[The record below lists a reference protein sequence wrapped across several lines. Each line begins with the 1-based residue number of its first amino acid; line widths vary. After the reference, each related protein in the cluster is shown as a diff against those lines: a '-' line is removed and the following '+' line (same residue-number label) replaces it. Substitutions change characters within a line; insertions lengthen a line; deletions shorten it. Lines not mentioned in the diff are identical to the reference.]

1 MLEWTNQ
8 VRHFN
13 SVSIVAHVQ
22 WQPWPWHPGL
32 WALSNLRSWIL
43 TRSAASLS
51 PRLVQIGP
59 DCLRNPRGPQW
70 PQREAQRRPQG
81 SPLEIPGDSPDLSH
95 RCAKPCEPSEPRPLF
110 QVFMT
115 IWYSQKMSLLVKAPL
130 LQAARA
136 AGPCLR
142 PHPKHPGGHSPI
154 SPIDPYVSGGMAVD
168 WCPAVKQKYVA
179 QIWTLKTLETLT
191 AWRYDI
197 RLPPGGMAYHWLFQ
211 LYFDLAHFKVW
222 FWSTSNDFDFID
234 LLCIPVTV
242 PTYLFLLGFIDLRW
256 SSQPV
261 VIRTVTSSQV
271 DMSQQSV
278 LWEDVK
284 LPLLA
289 QGTTCQILSAVGFS
303 AQFTRHNCLQASH
316 AGSCCRKQCDRSR
329 MEESSRKTAS
339 STQRCSF
346 W

>member
-1 MLEWTNQ
+1 MKFGYSTAADWPHVSRFGMAWMWLGFLWMMWIFVVWILFGRIGSCSQELGIWYIFFIYLFVCLFICLFIYLIVCLFIYLFVCVLIMLEWTNQ

-13 SVSIVAHVQ
+13 SVSIVAHGIQ

-59 DCLRNPRGPQW
+59 DCLRNPRGPQR

-95 RCAKPCEPSEPRPLF
+95 RCAKPCKPSEPRPLF

-142 PHPKHPGGHSPI
+142 PHPKHPGRRSPI

-168 WCPAVKQKYVA
+168 
-179 QIWTLKTLETLT
+179 
-191 AWRYDI
+191 
-197 RLPPGGMAYHWLFQ
+197 
-211 LYFDLAHFKVW
+211 
-222 FWSTSNDFDFID
+222 
-234 LLCIPVTV
+234 
-242 PTYLFLLGFIDLRW
+242 
-256 SSQPV
+256 
-261 VIRTVTSSQV
+261 
-271 DMSQQSV
+271 
-278 LWEDVK
+278 
-284 LPLLA
+284 
-289 QGTTCQILSAVGFS
+289 
-303 AQFTRHNCLQASH
+303 
-316 AGSCCRKQCDRSR
+316 
-329 MEESSRKTAS
+329 
-339 STQRCSF
+339 
-346 W
+346 